1 MNLPE
6 FCIRRPVA
14 ATMFNL
20 AIALIG
26 IVALSRLPVR
36 ELPNIDP
43 PVVSV
48 ITIYP
53 GANAELVEADVT
65 EPMEQEINNI
75 PGIKI
80 LRSESREQVS
90 SITVEF
96 ELNRDVDIGAQDV
109 RDRISRVR
117 DKLPDDIKEPIVAKQ
132 DADAQEVMWVALS
145 SPTRSTL
152 DLTNLAERQ
161 IKDRLQVL
169 SGVGGINFGGE
180 KRTSMRIW
188 LDSEKMA
195 ARQITAADIRAL
207 LAKENVELPSG
218 QIEGKERSLSILAR
232 GRMDRPDQYAD
243 LIVRDTEG
251 TPVRLRDIATV
262 EIGPAVEQTIARFR
276 GQPAVGLGVV
286 KQSDAN
292 AVEVAQRVRR
302 ELEKIKP
309 LLPAD
314 VKIDIPFDSS
324 LYVEN
329 AIHEVVV
336 SLIISVLLVVVLI
349 FLFLREARS
358 TIIPAAAIPISV
370 LGTFGLLYA
379 LGYSVNILTLL
390 ALVLAIGIV
399 VDDAIVVLENI
410 VRHIEEGMTPLE
422 ASLTSMKEITGAV
435 LAITASLV
443 VVFLPIAFQSGTTGI
458 LFREFAVTLAGSVT
472 ISAFVALTLSP
483 ALGAYFLKP
492 PSANPPAYAKF
503 LESVL
508 HRISVFYTKSL
519 AAALGHPRALLGLG
533 AGILALTVLLYQAI
547 PQEFL
552 PDEDKG
558 TIVAVVVT
566 PEGSTTEATDRYIR
580 QAEKIASEYPEVEG
594 YFSAVALARGSP
606 GQSNLG
612 IMFMRLKPDRA
623 RSGLQL
629 ARPGARGSMFTRMIS
644 EIRGAVVIPFLPKA
658 IGRGF
663 DASFQVVL
671 QGPNLVQLEKSAR
684 ELRDEIDQAGF
695 LSQPRTNFNYE
706 KPQLNLEI
714 DRNRAAAL
722 GISVRDI
729 SESLQI
735 LLGGLDISRFNF
747 EGKQYDVIAQLRRL
761 DRLVPD
767 ELNSLYVRARSGQLV
782 PIRDLVRAKE
792 KGSVNS
798 ISHFARQRCAQVSG
812 QPQGCTLGQAI
823 EKTEEIGRRILPPGV
838 KMEFDGEARELRS
851 GRGEAWQ
858 ILLLAVLI
866 VYMALA
872 AQFESFVHP
881 LTIMI
886 ALPLAAVGALLLIY
900 VLGFLNGLAVIPQYA
915 PPGALPKPLALL
927 FGMIPEIPSMN
938 LNLYSLIGL
947 VLLLGL
953 VTKNSIL
960 LVEFANQQRALGV
973 PALEAMLE
981 SGRLRLRPILMTALS
996 TIIGILPI
1004 ALGLGAGAESRR
1016 PLGVAVVGGMLS
1028 STFLTL
1034 YLVPA
1039 FYITVDRFRS
1049 RRPVSHPAYPPTLS

>member
-14 ATMFNL
+14 ATMANL
-20 AIALIG
+20 AIALVG

-145 SPTRSTL
+145 SSTRSTL

-251 TPVRLRDIATV
+251 TPIRLRDIATV

-358 TIIPAAAIPISV
+358 TLIPAAAIPISV
-370 LGTFGLLYA
+370 LGTFGLLYI

-422 ASLTSMKEITGAV
+422 ASLTSMKEITGAI

-492 PSANPPAYAKF
+492 PSANPPAYARF

-508 HRISVFYTKSL
+508 HRVSLFYTKSL

-612 IMFMRLKPDRA
+612 IMFMRLKPDRE
-623 RSGLQL
+623 RTGLQL

-663 DASFQVVL
+663 DASFQVIL

-747 EGKQYDVIAQLRRL
+747 EGKQYDVIAQLRRV

-823 EKTEEIGRRILPPGV
+823 EKTEEIGRRILPPGI

-851 GRGEAWQ
+851 GVGEAWQ

-872 AQFESFVHP
+872 AQFESFIHP
-881 LTIMI
+881 FTIMI

-1039 FYITVDRFRS
+1039 FYITVDRFRP

>member
-14 ATMFNL
+14 ATMANL
-20 AIALIG
+20 AIALVG

-207 LAKENVELPSG
+207 LARENVELPSG

-243 LIVRDTEG
+243 LIVRDTLG
-251 TPVRLRDIATV
+251 TPIRLRDIATV

-483 ALGAYFLKP
+483 ALGA
-492 PSANPPAYAKF
+492 
-503 LESVL
+503 
-508 HRISVFYTKSL
+508 
-519 AAALGHPRALLGLG
+519 
-533 AGILALTVLLYQAI
+533 
-547 PQEFL
+547 
-552 PDEDKG
+552 
-558 TIVAVVVT
+558 
-566 PEGSTTEATDRYIR
+566 
-580 QAEKIASEYPEVEG
+580 
-594 YFSAVALARGSP
+594 
-606 GQSNLG
+606 
-612 IMFMRLKPDRA
+612 
-623 RSGLQL
+623 
-629 ARPGARGSMFTRMIS
+629 
-644 EIRGAVVIPFLPKA
+644 
-658 IGRGF
+658 
-663 DASFQVVL
+663 
-671 QGPNLVQLEKSAR
+671 
-684 ELRDEIDQAGF
+684 
-695 LSQPRTNFNYE
+695 
-706 KPQLNLEI
+706 
-714 DRNRAAAL
+714 
-722 GISVRDI
+722 
-729 SESLQI
+729 
-735 LLGGLDISRFNF
+735 
-747 EGKQYDVIAQLRRL
+747 
-761 DRLVPD
+761 
-767 ELNSLYVRARSGQLV
+767 
-782 PIRDLVRAKE
+782 
-792 KGSVNS
+792 
-798 ISHFARQRCAQVSG
+798 HF
-812 QPQGCTLGQAI
+812 
-823 EKTEEIGRRILPPGV
+823 
-838 KMEFDGEARELRS
+838 
-851 GRGEAWQ
+851 
-858 ILLLAVLI
+858 
-866 VYMALA
+866 
-872 AQFESFVHP
+872 
-881 LTIMI
+881 
-886 ALPLAAVGALLLIY
+886 
-900 VLGFLNGLAVIPQYA
+900 
-915 PPGALPKPLALL
+915 
-927 FGMIPEIPSMN
+927 
-938 LNLYSLIGL
+938 
-947 VLLLGL
+947 
-953 VTKNSIL
+953 
-960 LVEFANQQRALGV
+960 
-973 PALEAMLE
+973 
-981 SGRLRLRPILMTALS
+981 
-996 TIIGILPI
+996 
-1004 ALGLGAGAESRR
+1004 
-1016 PLGVAVVGGMLS
+1016 
-1028 STFLTL
+1028 
-1034 YLVPA
+1034 
-1039 FYITVDRFRS
+1039 
-1049 RRPVSHPAYPPTLS
+1049 

>member
-14 ATMFNL
+14 ATMANL
-20 AIALIG
+20 AIALVG

-43 PVVSV
+43 PVVSI

-145 SPTRSTL
+145 SATRSTL

-218 QIEGKERSLSILAR
+218 QIEGQERSLSILAR

-251 TPVRLRDIATV
+251 TPIRLRDIATV

-329 AIHEVVV
+329 AIDEVLV

-358 TIIPAAAIPISV
+358 TLIPAAAIPISV
-370 LGTFGLLYA
+370 LGTFALLYM

-410 VRHIEEGMTPLE
+410 VRHIEEGMTPFE
-422 ASLTSMKEITGAV
+422 ASITSMKEITGAI

-492 PSANPPAYAKF
+492 PSANPPAYARF

-508 HRISVFYTKSL
+508 HRISLFYTKSL

-612 IMFMRLKPDRA
+612 IMFMRLKPDRE
-623 RSGLQL
+623 RTGLQL

-663 DASFQVVL
+663 DASFQVIL

-747 EGKQYDVIAQLRRL
+747 EGKQYDVIAQLRRV

-823 EKTEEIGRRILPPGV
+823 EKTEEIGRRILPPGI

-851 GRGEAWQ
+851 GVGEAWQ

-872 AQFESFVHP
+872 AQFESFIHP

-915 PPGALPKPLALL
+915 PPGALPKPLAII

-1004 ALGLGAGAESRR
+1004 ALGFGAGAESRR

-1039 FYITVDRFRS
+1039 FYITVDRFRP